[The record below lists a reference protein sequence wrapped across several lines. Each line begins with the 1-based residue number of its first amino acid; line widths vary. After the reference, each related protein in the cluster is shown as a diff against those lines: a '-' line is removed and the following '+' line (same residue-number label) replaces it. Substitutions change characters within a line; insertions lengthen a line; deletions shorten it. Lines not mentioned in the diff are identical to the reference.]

1 MKWYGIQLGLWFR
14 FLVYGIWRG
23 VQENLIL
30 FPLVA
35 NQSYRH
41 SLSISSRCA
50 APICWISLTLSMPF
64 PNALTNYYLQI
75 GLFFLLHHSQ
85 SNISVFC
92 LDFTVC
98 AAPTRRTK
106 EKSLER
112 IIHSIINLHISQSDC
127 TTYLLF
133 LFMFLS
139 FMASHWIMRL
149 FSLAYSLRWSLTR
162 SKERKIYHK
171 ILWNNIRFIFCTV
184 NQLDDVVILFFG

>member
-92 LDFTVC
+92 FDKKHCL
-98 AAPTRRTK
+98 RRTNTK
-106 EKSLER
+106 
-112 IIHSIINLHISQSDC
+112 N
-127 TTYLLF
+127 
-133 LFMFLS
+133 
-139 FMASHWIMRL
+139 
-149 FSLAYSLRWSLTR
+149 
-162 SKERKIYHK
+162 ERKITWKNHTFHNKSPYFTIRLYNISAIFIHVFFCR
-171 ILWNNIRFIFCTV
+171 LWHRIELWGFSLSLTLSDGRSLGRRNEKFIIKSCEITS
-184 NQLDDVVILFFG
+184 DSFFALWTSWMM